1 MTAGLDPAPGVCIFA
16 PPMISV
22 QSLRVE
28 FGARVLFNDLAFS
41 VQPRERI
48 AFAGHNGA
56 GKSTL
61 MKCVAGIIRPT
72 AGQIHAPKGTRIGYL
87 PQEGIHVKG
96 RTLWQETESAFGETM
111 ALSEKIDRLSNELTK
126 LDPRSSP
133 YGDLLEEIGELEL
146 LLDATDPARMKPRI
160 ESVLKGLGFQQKD
173 FTRDC
178 SEFSGGWQMR
188 IAMAKLFLQ
197 EPEVLLL
204 DEPTN
209 HLDIGTQ
216 IWVEQYLVNY
226 PGAILLISHDRALL
240 DTLCTRTIAFSHG
253 RAEEY
258 AGNFSYFE
266 RESVLRKEIRVKQ
279 YTAQQREIAESQRFI
294 DRFRAS
300 ANKATLVQS
309 RIKLLAK
316 VERIPAPEQDDAVMN
331 FKFPPPPNSGHMVA
345 KLESVSKSY
354 GALNIFSGFDFEINK
369 GEKFAIVGPNGAGK
383 STFCRMITAQEEP
396 DAGAHAFGH
405 KVATSFFS
413 QNHADE
419 LDPNQTVLETVEAA
433 ASRESMPHAR
443 NLLGCF
449 LFRGDD
455 VFKKVGVLSGGERSR
470 VALVCMLLRPANF
483 LILDEPTNHLDM
495 QSQDVLQRA
504 LIDYPGS
511 VMIVSHN
518 RTFLDALVTK
528 TLEFRPGESPTLYA
542 GNITYY
548 LEKSAEDEAA
558 KKGIA
563 PRLATLG
570 PAPSGSSS
578 RPSIPG
584 VNRKEQRRIE
594 AEQREIRSKVLKPLE
609 NEFVLV
615 EAKIAELEAAQA
627 TLASQLS
634 SESVMNHPGQLRE
647 VTNAVDKTAKLLEVS
662 YTRWSALSEEIER
675 LRNKLGIEA

>member
-1 MTAGLDPAPGVCIFA
+1 
-16 PPMISV
+16 
-22 QSLRVE
+22 
-28 FGARVLFNDLAFS
+28 
-41 VQPRERI
+41 
-48 AFAGHNGA
+48 
-56 GKSTL
+56 
-61 MKCVAGIIRPT
+61 
-72 AGQIHAPKGTRIGYL
+72 
-87 PQEGIHVKG
+87 
-96 RTLWQETESAFGETM
+96 
-111 ALSEKIDRLSNELTK
+111 
-126 LDPRSSP
+126 
-133 YGDLLEEIGELEL
+133 
-146 LLDATDPARMKPRI
+146 
-160 ESVLKGLGFQQKD
+160 
-173 FTRDC
+173 
-178 SEFSGGWQMR
+178 
-188 IAMAKLFLQ
+188 
-197 EPEVLLL
+197 
-204 DEPTN
+204 
-209 HLDIGTQ
+209 
-216 IWVEQYLVNY
+216 
-226 PGAILLISHDRALL
+226 
-240 DTLCTRTIAFSHG
+240 
-253 RAEEY
+253 
-258 AGNFSYFE
+258 
-266 RESVLRKEIRVKQ
+266 
-279 YTAQQREIAESQRFI
+279 
-294 DRFRAS
+294 
-300 ANKATLVQS
+300 
-309 RIKLLAK
+309 
-316 VERIPAPEQDDAVMN
+316 
-331 FKFPPPPNSGHMVA
+331 
-345 KLESVSKSY
+345 
-354 GALNIFSGFDFEINK
+354 
-369 GEKFAIVGPNGAGK
+369 
-383 STFCRMITAQEEP
+383 
-396 DAGAHAFGH
+396 
-405 KVATSFFS
+405 
-413 QNHADE
+413 
-419 LDPNQTVLETVEAA
+419 
-433 ASRESMPHAR
+433 MPHAR

-570 PAPSGSSS
+570 TAPSGSSS

-647 VTNAVDKTAKLLEVS
+647 VTNAVDKTSKLLEVS

-675 LRNKLGIEA
+675 LRSNLGIEA

>member
-1 MTAGLDPAPGVCIFA
+1 MHLPR
-16 PPMISV
+16 PMISV

-61 MKCVAGIIRPT
+61 MKCVAGLIRPT

-111 ALSEKIDRLSNELTK
+111 ALSAKIDRLSHELTK

-160 ESVLKGLGFQQKD
+160 ESILKGLGFQPKD
-173 FTRDC
+173 FVRDC

-197 EPEVLLL
+197 EQEILLL

-216 IWVEQYLVNY
+216 IWVEQYLINY

-266 RESVLRKEIRVKQ
+266 RESVLRKEIRLKQ
-279 YTAQQREIAESQRFI
+279 YTAQQREIAETQRFI

-345 KLESVSKSY
+345 KLEGVAKSY

-383 STFCRMITAQEEP
+383 STFCRLITGQEEP

-419 LDPNQTVLETVEAA
+419 LDPNLSVLETVEAA

-455 VFKKVGVLSGGERSR
+455 VFKKIGVLSGGERSR

-518 RTFLDALVTK
+518 RNFLDALVSK
-528 TLEFRPGESPTLYA
+528 TLEFRPGEQPTLYA

-570 PAPSGSSS
+570 TAPVSGSS

-609 NEFVLV
+609 TEFTAL
-615 EAKIAELEAAQA
+615 EAKIAELEGAQA
-627 TLASQLS
+627 TLTGQLS
-634 SESVMNHPGQLRE
+634 SEEVSNNPGKLRE
-647 VTNAVDKTAKLLEVS
+647 ITNAVDKLAKSLEVS
-662 YTRWSALSEEIER
+662 YTRWGALSEEIER
-675 LRNKLGIEA
+675 LRTKLGIEASN

>member
-1 MTAGLDPAPGVCIFA
+1 
-16 PPMISV
+16 MISV

-28 FGARVLFNDLAFS
+28 YGPRVLFNDLSFS

-61 MKCVAGIIRPT
+61 MKCVAGIIPAT
-72 AGQIHAPKGTRIGYL
+72 SGQIHAPRGTRVGYL

-111 ALSEKIDRLSNELTK
+111 ALHEKIERLSEELNK

-146 LLDATDPARMKPRI
+146 QLDATDPSRMKPRI

-216 IWVEQYLVNY
+216 IWVEQYLINY

-266 RESVLRKEIRVKQ
+266 RESVIRKEIQLKQ
-279 YTAQQREIAESQRFI
+279 YEAQQREISEIQRFI

-309 RIKLLAK
+309 RIKMLAK
-316 VERIPAPEQDDAVMN
+316 IERIPQPERDDAVMN
-331 FKFPPPPNSGHMVA
+331 FKFPPPPNSGHTVA
-345 KLESVSKSY
+345 KLDGVQKAY
-354 GALNIFSGFDFEINK
+354 GALKIFTGFDFEINK

-383 STFCRMITAQEEP
+383 STFCRLITGQEEP
-396 DAGAHAFGH
+396 DAGEHTFGH

-419 LDPNQTVLETVEAA
+419 LDPNLTVLETVEAA
-433 ASRESMPHAR
+433 ASREAMPHAR

-528 TLEFRPGESPTLYA
+528 TLEFRPGEQPVLYA

-558 KKGIA
+558 KKGA
-563 PRLATLG
+563 PKLSSLASTA
-570 PAPSGSSS
+570 APSGSS
-578 RPSIPG
+578 RPSTPG

-594 AEQREIRSKVLKPLE
+594 AEARELKSKVLKPLE
-609 NEFVLV
+609 TEFTAL
-615 EAKIAELEAAQA
+615 EAKIAELEGAQT
-627 TLASQLS
+627 TLTQQLS
-634 SESVMNHPGQLRE
+634 TADPSKLRE
-647 VTNAVDKTAKLLEVS
+647 TTNAVEKIAKSLETS
-662 YTRWSALSEEIER
+662 YYRWGQLSDEIEKVKM
-675 LRNKLGIEA
+675 KLGIEVA

>member
-1 MTAGLDPAPGVCIFA
+1 
-16 PPMISV
+16 MISI

-28 FGARVLFNDLAFS
+28 FGARVLFNDLSFS

-72 AGQIHAPKGTRIGYL
+72 SGLISSPRGTRVGYL

-111 ALSEKIDRLSNELTK
+111 ALSEKIDRLSNELVK

-146 LLDATDPARMKPRI
+146 QLDSMDPGRMKPRI
-160 ESVLKGLGFQQKD
+160 ESVLKGLGFQTKD

-216 IWVEQYLVNY
+216 IWVEQYLINY

-240 DTLCTRTIAFSHG
+240 DTLCTRTIAFAHG

-266 RESVLRKEIRVKQ
+266 RESVLRKEIQLKQ
-279 YTAQQREIAESQRFI
+279 YEAQQREIGEIQRFI

-309 RIKLLAK
+309 RIKMLAK
-316 VERIPAPEQDDAVMN
+316 IERIPQPEREDAVMN
-331 FKFPPPPNSGHMVA
+331 FKFPPPPNSGHTVA
-345 KLESVSKSY
+345 KLDAVHKSY

-383 STFCRMITAQEEP
+383 STFCRLITGQEEP
-396 DAGAHAFGH
+396 DAGTHTFGH

-419 LDPNQTVLETVEAA
+419 LDPNLTVLETVEAA

-455 VFKKVGVLSGGERSR
+455 VFKKIGVLSGGERSR

-518 RTFLDALVTK
+518 RNFLDALVTK
-528 TLEFRPGESPTLYA
+528 TLEFRPGEQPVLYA

-548 LEKSAEDEAA
+548 LEKSAEDEAN
-558 KKGIA
+558 KKGA
-563 PRLATLG
+563 PKLANLSAQSA
-570 PAPSGSSS
+570 PAANTSS
-578 RPSIPG
+578 RQSTPG

-594 AEQREIRSKVLKPLE
+594 AEQREIKSKVLKPLE
-609 NEFVLV
+609 TEFAAL
-615 EAKIAELEAAQA
+615 EIKIAELEGAQA
-627 TLASQLS
+627 TLTQQLS
-634 SESVMNHPGQLRE
+634 TAAVTENPGKLRE
-647 VTNAVDKTAKLLEVS
+647 VTNAVDKLAKSLETS
-662 YTRWSALSEEIER
+662 YTRWGALSEEIER
-675 LRNKLGIEA
+675 IKTKLGIQD

>member
-609 NEFVLV
+609 TEFVSV

>member
-1 MTAGLDPAPGVCIFA
+1 
-16 PPMISV
+16 MISV

-61 MKCVAGIIRPT
+61 MKCVAGIIRPSS
-72 AGQIHAPKGTRIGYL
+72 GQISAPKGTRIGYL

-111 ALSEKIDRLSNELTK
+111 ALSEKIDRLSNELVR

-146 LLDATDPARMKPRI
+146 QLDSMDPARMKPRI
-160 ESVLKGLGFQQKD
+160 ESVLKGLGFQTKD

-216 IWVEQYLVNY
+216 IWVENYLINY

-240 DTLCTRTIAFSHG
+240 DTLCTRTIAFAHG

-266 RESVLRKEIRVKQ
+266 RESVLRKEIQLKQ
-279 YTAQQREIAESQRFI
+279 YEAQQREISEIQRFI

-309 RIKLLAK
+309 RIKMLAK
-316 VERIPAPEQDDAVMN
+316 IERIPQPEREDAVMN
-331 FKFPPPPNSGHMVA
+331 FKFPPPPNSGHTVA
-345 KLESVSKSY
+345 KLDAVSKSY
-354 GALNIFSGFDFEINK
+354 GTLNIFNGFDFEINK

-383 STFCRMITAQEEP
+383 STFCRLITGQEEP
-396 DAGAHAFGH
+396 DAGEHAFGH

-419 LDPNQTVLETVEAA
+419 LDPNLTVLETVEAA
-433 ASRESMPHAR
+433 ASREAMPHAR

-455 VFKKVGVLSGGERSR
+455 VFKKIGVLSGGERSR

-518 RTFLDALVTK
+518 RNFLDALVTK
-528 TLEFRPGESPTLYA
+528 TLEFRPSEQPVLYA

-558 KKGIA
+558 KKGT
-563 PRLATLG
+563 PKLATLG
-570 PAPSGSSS
+570 APAQSNASS
-578 RPSIPG
+578 RQSVPG

-594 AEQREIRSKVLKPLE
+594 AEQREIKSKVLKPLE
-609 NEFVLV
+609 TEFAAL
-615 EAKIAELEAAQA
+615 EIKISELETAQS
-627 TLASQLS
+627 TLTRQLS
-634 SESVMNHPGQLRE
+634 SEEVTNNPGKLRE
-647 VTNAVDKTAKLLEVS
+647 VTNAVDKLAKSLETS
-662 YTRWSALSEEIER
+662 YSRWGALSEEIER
-675 LRNKLGIEA
+675 IKAKLGIG

>member
-1 MTAGLDPAPGVCIFA
+1 
-16 PPMISV
+16 MISV

-28 FGARVLFNDLAFS
+28 FGARVLFNDLSFS

-56 GKSTL
+56 GKTTL
-61 MKCVAGIIRPT
+61 MKCIAGILPPS
-72 AGQIHAPKGTRIGYL
+72 AGMISAPKGTRIGYL
-87 PQEGIHVKG
+87 PQEGIHVRG
-96 RTLWQETESAFGETM
+96 RSLWHETESAFGETL
-111 ALSEKIDRLSNELTK
+111 ALRKKIDRLSHDLTR

-133 YGDLLEEIGELEL
+133 YAEILDEIGGLEL
-146 LLDATDPARMKPRI
+146 QLDATDPARMKPRI
-160 ESVLKGLGFQQKD
+160 ESVLKGLGFREKD

-209 HLDIGTQ
+209 HLDLDSQ

-240 DTLCTRTIAFSHG
+240 DMLCTRTIAFSHG

-258 AGNFSYFE
+258 AGNYSYFE
-266 RESVLRKEIRVKQ
+266 RESVLRREIQLKQ
-279 YTAQQREIAESQRFI
+279 YEAQQREIADIQRFI

-309 RIKLLAK
+309 RVKMLAK
-316 VERIPAPEQDDAVMN
+316 IERIPQPERDDAVMS

-345 KLESVSKSY
+345 GLEGVTKSY
-354 GALNIFSGFDFEINK
+354 GPLNVFSGFDFEINK
-369 GEKFAIVGPNGAGK
+369 GEKIAIVGPNGAGK
-383 STFCRMITAQEEP
+383 STFCRIITGQETP
-396 DAGAHAFGH
+396 DSGTHTFGH
-405 KVATSFFS
+405 KVAVSFFS
-413 QNHADE
+413 QNHSDE
-419 LDPNQTVLETVEAA
+419 LDPDLTVLETAERA
-433 ASRESMPHAR
+433 ASRESAPHAR

-495 QSQDVLQRA
+495 QSQDVLRRA
-504 LIDYPGS
+504 LADYPGS
-511 VMIVSHN
+511 VLIVSHN
-518 RTFLDALVTK
+518 RSFLDTLVDK
-528 TLEFRPGESPTLYA
+528 TLEFRPGEQPRLFA

-548 LEKSAEDEAA
+548 LEKTARDVPGNGASAST
-558 KKGIA
+558 
-563 PRLATLG
+563 PATG
-570 PAPSGSSS
+570 NSSPTSAPS
-578 RPSIPG
+578 
-584 VNRKEQRRIE
+584 RKDQRRMDAE
-594 AEQREIRSKVLKPLE
+594 AREARSKVLKPLE
-609 NEFVLV
+609 NELETL
-615 EAKIAELEAAQA
+615 EANIAKLEAAQV
-627 TLASQLS
+627 TLTNALS
-634 SESVMNHPGQLRE
+634 SEEVAADPDKFRE
-647 VTNAVDKTAKLLEVS
+647 TSNAISKITTALEGS
-662 YTRWSALSEEIER
+662 YSRWGGLSDEIEKVKQ
-675 LRNKLGIEA
+675 KLGIA

>member
-1 MTAGLDPAPGVCIFA
+1 
-16 PPMISV
+16 MISV

-61 MKCVAGIIRPT
+61 MKCVAGLIRPT
-72 AGQIHAPKGTRIGYL
+72 AGMIHAPKGTRIGYL

-173 FTRDC
+173 FVRDC

-216 IWVEQYLVNY
+216 IWVEQYLINY

-266 RESVLRKEIRVKQ
+266 RESVLRKEIRLKQ

-331 FKFPPPPNSGHMVA
+331 FKFPPPPSSGHTVA
-345 KLESVSKSY
+345 KLEGVAKSY
-354 GALNIFSGFDFEINK
+354 GALNVFSGFDFEINK

-396 DAGAHAFGH
+396 DAGTHTFGH

-419 LDPNQTVLETVEAA
+419 LDPNLSVLETVEAA

-455 VFKKVGVLSGGERSR
+455 VFKKIGVLSGGERSR

-518 RTFLDALVTK
+518 RNFLDALVSK
-528 TLEFRPGESPTLYA
+528 TLEFRPGEPPVLYA

-570 PAPSGSSS
+570 SAPANSSS
-578 RPSIPG
+578 RQSVPG

-609 NEFVLV
+609 TEFTAL

-627 TLASQLS
+627 TLTAQLS
-634 SESVMNHPGQLRE
+634 SEDVTNNPGKLRE
-647 VTNAVDKTAKLLEVS
+647 VTNAVDKLAKSLEVS
-662 YTRWSALSEEIER
+662 YTRWGALSEEIER
-675 LRNKLGIEA
+675 LRAKHGIEA

>member
-1 MTAGLDPAPGVCIFA
+1 
-16 PPMISV
+16 
-22 QSLRVE
+22 LRVE
-28 FGARVLFNDLAFS
+28 FGARVLFNDLSFS

-61 MKCVAGIIRPT
+61 MKCIAGIHPPSG
-72 AGQIHAPKGTRIGYL
+72 GQISAPKGTRIGYL
-87 PQEGIHVKG
+87 PQEGIHVRG
-96 RTLWQETESAFGETM
+96 RTLWQETESAFGETL
-111 ALSEKIDRLSNELTK
+111 ALRGKNRPPLARTHEARPALVALRRPAGGNRRART
-126 LDPRSSP
+126 
-133 YGDLLEEIGELEL
+133 
-146 LLDATDPARMKPRI
+146 PARRHRPGAHEAAHRIRAQGPRFP
-160 ESVLKGLGFQQKD
+160 GKD

-240 DTLCTRTIAFSHG
+240 DTLCTRTIAFANG

-266 RESVLRKEIRVKQ
+266 RESVLRKEIQLKQ
-279 YTAQQREIAESQRFI
+279 YEAQQREIAEIQRFI

-309 RIKLLAK
+309 RIKMLAK
-316 VERIPAPEQDDAVMN
+316 IERIPQPERDDAVMN

-345 KLESVSKSY
+345 KLEGVSKATARSTSS
-354 GALNIFSGFDFEINK
+354 AASIS
-369 GEKFAIVGPNGAGK
+369 K
-383 STFCRMITAQEEP
+383 STRARNSPSSARTARANP
-396 DAGAHAFGH
+396 PSAASSPAR
-405 KVATSFFS
+405 KRRTPAATPSATRWPARS
-413 QNHADE
+413 SRKTTPTNSTPE
-419 LDPNQTVLETVEAA
+419 MTVLETVEAA
-433 ASRESMPHAR
+433 ASRESAPHAR

-518 RTFLDALVTK
+518 RNRSSIRWSP
-528 TLEFRPGESPTLYA
+528 RPSSSAPAPAASVRRKHHLLPRKIRRGGSNFPAKKWPTIPPNSARSPTPWK
-542 GNITYY
+542 N
-548 LEKSAEDEAA
+548 
-558 KKGIA
+558 
-563 PRLATLG
+563 
-570 PAPSGSSS
+570 
-578 RPSIPG
+578 
-584 VNRKEQRRIE
+584 
-594 AEQREIRSKVLKPLE
+594 
-609 NEFVLV
+609 
-615 EAKIAELEAAQA
+615 
-627 TLASQLS
+627 
-634 SESVMNHPGQLRE
+634 
-647 VTNAVDKTAKLLEVS
+647 
-662 YTRWSALSEEIER
+662 
-675 LRNKLGIEA
+675 

>member
-1 MTAGLDPAPGVCIFA
+1 
-16 PPMISV
+16 MISV

-28 FGARVLFNDLAFS
+28 FGARVLFNDLSFS

-61 MKCVAGIIRPT
+61 MKCIAGIQPPGG
-72 AGQIHAPKGTRIGYL
+72 GQISAPRGTRTGYL
-87 PQEGIHVKG
+87 PQEGIHVRG
-96 RTLWQETESAFGETM
+96 RTLWQETESAFGETL
-111 ALSEKIDRLSNELTK
+111 ALREKIDRLSHELTR

-133 YGDLLEEIGELEL
+133 YAEMLEEIGGLEL
-146 LLDATDPARMKPRI
+146 QLDATDPARMKPRI
-160 ESVLKGLGFQQKD
+160 ESVLKGLGFKEKD

-216 IWVEQYLVNY
+216 IWVEQYLINY
-226 PGAILLISHDRALL
+226 PGAILLISHDRGLL
-240 DTLCTRTIAFSHG
+240 DTLCTRTIAFAHG

-266 RESVLRKEIRVKQ
+266 RESVIRKETQLKQ
-279 YTAQQREIAESQRFI
+279 YESQQREISEIQRFI

-309 RIKLLAK
+309 RIKMLAK
-316 VERIPAPEQDDAVMN
+316 IERIPAPERDDAVMN

-345 KLESVSKSY
+345 KLDGVSKSY
-354 GALNIFSGFDFEINK
+354 GPLNVFSGFDFEINK
-369 GEKFAIVGPNGAGK
+369 GEKIAIVGPNGAGK
-383 STFCRMITAQEEP
+383 STFCRLITAQETP
-396 DAGAHAFGH
+396 DAGTHAFGH
-405 KVATSFFS
+405 KVACSFFS

-419 LDPNQTVLETVEAA
+419 LDPNLTVLETVEAA
-433 ASRESMPHAR
+433 ASRESAPHAR

-504 LIDYPGS
+504 LVDYPGS
-511 VMIVSHN
+511 VLIVSHN
-518 RTFLDALVTK
+518 RSFLDSLVGK
-528 TLEFRPGESPTLYA
+528 TLEFRPGEQPRLFS

-548 LEKSAEDEAA
+548 LEKTAAETNGPRASSLASSSTAAKPEAA
-558 KKGIA
+558 I
-563 PRLATLG
+563 
-570 PAPSGSSS
+570 S
-578 RPSIPG
+578 R
-584 VNRKEQRRIE
+584 KDQRRQE
-594 AEQREIRSKVLKPLE
+594 AEAREMRNKLLKPLE
-609 NEFVLV
+609 NEL
-615 EAKIAELEAAQA
+615 ETLEKKIAELEAAQA
-627 TLASQLS
+627 TLTAALS
-634 SESVMNHPGQLRE
+634 SEEIAADPDKLRE
-647 VTNAVDKTAKLLEVS
+647 TSNAVSKITTALENS
-662 YTRWSALSEEIER
+662 YSRWGELSDEIEKVR
-675 LRNKLGIEA
+675 TKLGIEG

>member
-1 MTAGLDPAPGVCIFA
+1 
-16 PPMISV
+16 
-22 QSLRVE
+22 
-28 FGARVLFNDLAFS
+28 
-41 VQPRERI
+41 
-48 AFAGHNGA
+48 
-56 GKSTL
+56 
-61 MKCVAGIIRPT
+61 
-72 AGQIHAPKGTRIGYL
+72 
-87 PQEGIHVKG
+87 
-96 RTLWQETESAFGETM
+96 
-111 ALSEKIDRLSNELTK
+111 
-126 LDPRSSP
+126 
-133 YGDLLEEIGELEL
+133 
-146 LLDATDPARMKPRI
+146 
-160 ESVLKGLGFQQKD
+160 
-173 FTRDC
+173 
-178 SEFSGGWQMR
+178 MR

-266 RESVLRKEIRVKQ
+266 RESVLRKEIRLKQ
-279 YTAQQREIAESQRFI
+279 YTAQQREIAETQRFI

-331 FKFPPPPNSGHMVA
+331 FKFPPPPNSGHTVA
-345 KLESVSKSY
+345 KLEGVAKSY
-354 GALNIFSGFDFEINK
+354 GALNIFKGFDFEINK

-383 STFCRMITAQEEP
+383 STFCRLITGQEAP
-396 DAGAHAFGH
+396 DDGSHTFGH

-419 LDPNQTVLETVEAA
+419 LDPNLSVLETVEAA

-455 VFKKVGVLSGGERSR
+455 VFKKIGVLSGGERSR

-528 TLEFRPGESPTLYA
+528 TLEFRPGEAPVLYA

-558 KKGIA
+558 KKGMA
-563 PRLATLG
+563 PRLATL
-570 PAPSGSSS
+570 APDPSSKGAS
-578 RPSIPG
+578 RQSVPG

-594 AEQREIRSKVLKPLE
+594 AEAREIKSKVLKPLE
-609 NEFVLV
+609 VEFAALEV
-615 EAKIAELEAAQA
+615 KIAETEAAQA
-627 TLASQLS
+627 TLTQQLS
-634 SESVMNHPGQLRE
+634 SPAVINDPSKLRE
-647 VTNAVDKTAKLLEVS
+647 VSNAVEKLAKSLETS
-662 YTRWSALSEEIER
+662 YSRWGALSEEIER
-675 LRNKLGIEA
+675 LRTKLGIEVS

>member
-1 MTAGLDPAPGVCIFA
+1 
-16 PPMISV
+16 MISV

-28 FGARVLFNDLAFS
+28 FGPRVLFNDLSFS

-61 MKCVAGIIRPT
+61 MKCVAGIIPAT
-72 AGQIHAPKGTRIGYL
+72 SGQIHAPKGTRIGYL

-146 LLDATDPARMKPRI
+146 LLDSTDPARMKPRI
-160 ESVLKGLGFQQKD
+160 ESVLKGLGFQAKD

-266 RESVLRKEIRVKQ
+266 RESVLRKEIRLKQ
-279 YTAQQREIAESQRFI
+279 YTAQQREIAETQRFI

-345 KLESVSKSY
+345 KLEAVAKSY
-354 GALNIFSGFDFEINK
+354 GALNVFSGFDFEINK

-383 STFCRMITAQEEP
+383 STFCRLITGQEEP
-396 DAGAHAFGH
+396 DAGTHAFGH

-419 LDPNQTVLETVEAA
+419 LDPNLSVLETVEAA

-455 VFKKVGVLSGGERSR
+455 VFKKIGVLSGGERSR

-518 RTFLDALVTK
+518 RTFLDALVSK
-528 TLEFRPGESPTLYA
+528 TLEFRPGEQPVLYA

-558 KKGIA
+558 KKGI
-563 PRLATLG
+563 PKLATLG
-570 PAPSGSSS
+570 APAPASGSSRQS
-578 RPSIPG
+578 VPG

-609 NEFVLV
+609 TEFTAL
-615 EAKIAELEAAQA
+615 EAKIAELEGAQA
-627 TLASQLS
+627 TLTAQLS
-634 SESVMNHPGQLRE
+634 SEEVSNNPGKLRE
-647 VTNAVDKTAKLLEVS
+647 VTNAVDKLAKSLEVS
-662 YTRWSALSEEIER
+662 YTRWGALSEEIER
-675 LRNKLGIEA
+675 LRAKLGIEA